1 MDVMLNRD
9 GGKLCVASR
18 LLLACLNMLPVSA
31 SEAEDNINEFRDNL
45 ITVLTTDNR
54 YIAGVGKTF
63 NELRSS
69 LVGLPLVTDSWA

>member
-9 GGKLCVASR
+9 GDYSPCVASR
-18 LLLACLNMLPVSA
+18 LLLACLNMFPVSV
-31 SEAEDNINEFRDNL
+31 SQGEDNINEFRDNL
-45 ITVLTTDNR
+45 ITVLTRDT
-54 YIAGVGKTF
+54 AGVGKTF

>member
-31 SEAEDNINEFRDNL
+31 SEGEDNINEFRDNL
-45 ITVLTTDNR
+45 ITVLARDT
-54 YIAGVGKTF
+54 AGVGKTF